1 MRSSTNSCATF
12 GDRPDD
18 NERTLDRRNRTSIR
32 ERHPDDSAI
41 PDAVMDD
48 PRFSLIAK
56 GLYSLVLAHQ
66 GQPINPNEDAIEDVE
81 DVRVAVEE
89 LVDAGLVVRVAAT

>member
-1 MRSSTNSCATF
+1 MTTNEHWIAATRPRSVSDTA
-12 GDRPDD
+12 
-18 NERTLDRRNRTSIR
+18 
-32 ERHPDDSAI
+32 DDSAI

-66 GQPINPNEDAIEDVE
+66 GQPMNPNEDAIEDVE

-89 LVDAGLVVRVAAT
+89 LVDAGLVVRVAAS